1 MMGEN
6 SNLAKKNK
14 KINKI
19 NFHSQ
24 VIWFTLFAIVC
35 FDLSFIRRD
44 NLLNLLLYY
53 NEAKVELG
61 LVFRELIG
69 LLFIIFAAIICTLL
83 CNCCKFKYNKFAK
96 ILIIGLIMIIAG
108 IAKRIY
114 LGASLFG
121 VIRIVFYILFIGEA
135 ALIVYIDRFK
145 TIENT
150 IKYNIE
156 EINKIEKI
164 SDRISIIQYYNK
176 ECSFCLDKIVLGFI
190 LLGSGF
196 SAAMSILWVSKF
208 FSSNDYLINIRSTV
222 SICIGFSFIMLELF
236 LWCFKPLWN
245 NCGILRNMMAVNK
258 LNKGII
264 LKQTN
269 T

>member
-1 MMGEN
+1 MMSEN
-6 SNLAKKNK
+6 SNLVNKNK
-14 KINKI
+14 KVIEI

-24 VIWFTLFAIVC
+24 VIWFTLFAVVC
-35 FDLSFIRRD
+35 FDISFIRRD
-44 NLLNLLLYY
+44 NLLTLLLYY

-61 LVFRELIG
+61 FVLRELIG
-69 LLFIIFAAIICTLL
+69 LLFIIVAAIICTLL
-83 CNCCKFKYNKFAK
+83 CNCRKFKYNKFAK
-96 ILIIGLIMIIAG
+96 MLIIGLVMLIAG
-108 IAKRIY
+108 ITKQIY
-114 LGASLFG
+114 LGASMFG
-121 VIRIVFYILFIGEA
+121 VIRFIFYILFIGEA
-135 ALIVYIDRFK
+135 LLMVYIDRFK

-150 IKYNIE
+150 IKYNIKE
-156 EINKIEKI
+156 VNKIEKI

-196 SAAMSILWVSKF
+196 SAAMSILWISKF

-258 LNKGII
+258 LNEGRIS
-264 LKQTN
+264 KQTN
-269 T
+269 I